1 MILVAGGT
9 GMLGRRIVAGLRA
22 QGRPVRVLTRDA
34 ARAAGIDA
42 DAAVGDVRD
51 EASLGRAVAGCTTVV
66 SAFHGFLGG
75 RGAGPREID
84 FLGNRALARA
94 ATQAGVQHLVM
105 VSVYDARAD
114 HPLELHR
121 AKHAAEHDVQAAGL
135 DWTIL
140 RPTAYVETWLPIVAG
155 GVPKGKPA
163 IVLGRGFNPVN
174 FVSVHDVAALVVR
187 AVADSALRGR
197 LLDVPGPDDLTM
209 VQLAE
214 CAGAE
219 RIRHVPRAVLRAASV
234 LLGPVAP
241 AGARAARS
249 ALAMDT
255 TDMTADGSA
264 VRTDFPDLE
273 FHSAARIATAWSSI
287 AGRPE

>member
-9 GMLGRRIVAGLRA
+9 GMLGRQVVAGLRA
-22 QGRPVRVLTRDA
+22 LGRPVRVLTRDPA
-34 ARAAGIDA
+34 HATDIDGEV
-42 DAAVGDVRD
+42 AVGDVRD
-51 EASLGRAVAGCTTVV
+51 DASLSGAAVGCTTVV

-75 RGAGPREID
+75 RGAGPHEID

-94 ATQAGVQHLVM
+94 AMQAGVEHLVL

-121 AKHAAEHDVQAAGL
+121 AKHAAEQEVRATGL
-135 DWTIL
+135 GWTIL
-140 RPTAYVETWLPIVAG
+140 RPTAYVETWLPLIAG
-155 GVPKGKPA
+155 GVSRGKPA
-163 IVLGRGFNPVN
+163 MVLGRGSNPVN

-187 AVADSALRGR
+187 AVADPTLRGR

-214 CAGAE
+214 CAGAR
-219 RIRHVPRAVLRAASV
+219 RIRHVPRGGLRAASM

-249 ALAMDT
+249 ALVMDT
-255 TDMTADGSA
+255 TDMTADGSG
-264 VRTDFPDLE
+264 VRAAFPDLE
-273 FHSAARIATAWSSI
+273 FHSAARIATAWSST
-287 AGRPE
+287 AGRAA